1 MSEPAYR
8 VEIHPAAVKQ
18 LERLYRSDRKLAE
31 RFDQHIRALA
41 QLPYPKDV
49 VIRERTQSSDMC
61 RTRVGRSWRLI
72 YAVIGDRAV
81 VLIVEAISRQGAYK
95 GDELD
100 TLRNRI
106 QAFIDTLSR

>member
-18 LERLYRSDRKLAE
+18 LEKLYRSDHKLAA
-31 RFDQHIRALA
+31 RFDQQIRALA

-49 VIRERTQSSDMC
+49 VILERTQTYDMC